1 MLCSIDDYYL
11 ADGTLAGG
19 YSLTGLRLR
28 MQRIFD
34 VVIPINQVS
43 PVLYDRNKR
52 KVEITFNIQR
62 VQDSIRDAEDF
73 CLIHEATVP
82 RTGDI
87 KLIVSDSGAGPE
99 AIIALVVN
107 GALVSFE
114 LVRQIGSFTE
124 HSYHI
129 SGAPIFAPTPG
140 VDRMLL
146 ESGDFML
153 TEAGDKM
160 LLEV

>member
-1 MLCSIDDYYL
+1 MLITIGDYSL

-19 YSLTGLRLR
+19 RSLTGLRLQI
-28 MQRIFD
+28 QRIFD
-34 VVIPINQVS
+34 VVVALGEVS

-52 KVEITFNIQR
+52 KADITFNVQR
-62 VQDSIRDAEDF
+62 VQDSITDAEDF

-87 KLIVSDSGAGPE
+87 KLIVSDPGAGSE
-99 AIIALVVN
+99 AIIALIVN

-114 LVRQIGSFTE
+114 LVSQIGSFTE

-129 SGAPIFAPTPG
+129 QGSPLFTPTPG
-140 VDRMLL
+140 
-146 ESGDFML
+146 EDFIATEDDFFIL
-153 TEAGDKM
+153 TETSDK
-160 LLEV
+160 